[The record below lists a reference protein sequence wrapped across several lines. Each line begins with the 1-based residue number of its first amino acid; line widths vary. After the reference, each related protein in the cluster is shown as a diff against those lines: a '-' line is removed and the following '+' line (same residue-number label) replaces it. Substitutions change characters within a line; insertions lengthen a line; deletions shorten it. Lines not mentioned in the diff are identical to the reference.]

1 MTKALNIG
9 FIGGGVN
16 SAVGSTHF
24 IASQMD
30 GRFKVLSGCF
40 SRHQDVNIQTAE
52 QWGISESRRHQDIS
66 EFLSEEKD
74 RLDAVV
80 VLTPTPTHADFVVQ
94 AIRHGY
100 PVICE
105 KALASSTLE
114 AIVIEQAITECN
126 GYLAVTYN
134 YTGYPMLRELKR
146 MIRQGALG
154 RVEQVHIEMP
164 QEGFARLNRDGGPM
178 VPQQWRLRDVDIPTI
193 SLDLGVHLHHIIDF
207 LTGEKPQELVAMQ
220 SSQGRFRQVIDN
232 TMCIARYTNSL
243 ECSIWYSKA
252 ALGYRNGLR
261 VRVFGESASA
271 EWHQMEPEFLI
282 HHDNKGHKNI
292 IDRASVDVEI
302 ANQARYNRFK
312 SGHPAGFLEAFANHY
327 WDIADSLRNYLAIGS
342 QAKSEFVFS
351 TQLAREG
358 LIMLEAIAKSS
369 KERCWVSI
377 NNMAQQ

>member
-30 GRFKVLSGCF
+30 GRFKVQSGCF
-40 SRHQDVNIQTAE
+40 SRHQEINIQTAE
-52 QWGISESRRHQDIS
+52 QWGVPPSRRHLDIM

-74 RLDAVV
+74 RLDAIV
-80 VLTPTPTHADFVVQ
+80 VLTPTPTHAEFVVQ
-94 AIRHGY
+94 ALREGY

-105 KALASSTLE
+105 KALTNSSSE
-114 AIVIEQAITECN
+114 AMLIEQVKGERN

-134 YTGYPMLRELKR
+134 YTGYPMLRELR
-146 MIRQGALG
+146 HMIQQGKLG
-154 RVEQVHIEMP
+154 RVEQIHIEMP
-164 QEGFARLNRDGGPM
+164 QEGFARLNRDGEPM
-178 VPQQWRLRDVDIPTI
+178 VPQQWRLRDAEVPTI

-232 TMCIARYTNSL
+232 TMCIARYTNSM

-261 VRVFGESASA
+261 VRAFGENSSV
-271 EWHQMEPEFLI
+271 EWYQMEPEFLL
-282 HHDNKGHKNI
+282 HNDNKGHKSI
-292 IDRASVDVEI
+292 LDRACVDVEV
-302 ANQARYNRFK
+302 ANLPRYNRFK

-327 WDIADSLRNYLAIGS
+327 WDIADSLRHY
-342 QAKSEFVFS
+342 QATGIQNANEFVFS
-351 TQLAREG
+351 SRQALEG
-358 LIMLEAIAKSS
+358 LAMLEAMAQSS
-369 KERCWVSI
+369 NERCWKSVNI
-377 NNMAQQ
+377 RG